1 MARKVSAGDPL
12 RRQKRPVSAAL
23 CLHPAPPGRPLLSSR
38 SWPRRAAVLCLPAS
52 RNSPHPPLQ
61 LIGLKAKLYAKK
73 RHSEKILMKKTIS
86 QHSERNNK
94 HKADDSVPQ
103 GAVPHYLLD
112 REQASASGLP
122 PRGLSGC

>member
-38 SWPRRAAVLCLPAS
+38 
-52 RNSPHPPLQ
+52 SPHPPLQ